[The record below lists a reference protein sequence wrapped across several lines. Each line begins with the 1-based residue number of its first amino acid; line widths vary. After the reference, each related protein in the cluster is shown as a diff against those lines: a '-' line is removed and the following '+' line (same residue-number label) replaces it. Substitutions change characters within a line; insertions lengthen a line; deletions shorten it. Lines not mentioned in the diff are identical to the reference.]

1 MPLLT
6 YYAYIGFRHTRMP
19 MYTIDRL
26 PSDWLE
32 LKQVLIEVMERV
44 WREHQQTEAYV
55 SLEHHLRGKGFQG
68 FTGYRS
74 RSFHFRQQ
82 VEAFFKVTFS
92 PKLREVK
99 FGQASFGP
107 HLSTVSME
115 YWLIERG
122 RRYRVPALISREHQN
137 LGDVK
142 ALLREP
148 SGMRYADYSQEERP
162 LYDRG
167 ARRFPI
173 VPHYRP
179 VVERGYAVQ
188 LLRQVGSGEG
198 EEPPRSRRR

>member
-1 MPLLT
+1 MT
-6 YYAYIGFRHTRMP
+6 YYAYIGFKHTRMP
-19 MYTIDRL
+19 MHTIDRL

-32 LKQVLIEVMERV
+32 LKQVLTEVMERV
-44 WREHQQTEAYV
+44 WREYQQAEAYV

-82 VEAFFKVTFS
+82 VEAFFKVRYN
-92 PKLREVK
+92 PKLREAE

-107 HLSTVSME
+107 HLVTVSME
-115 YWLIERG
+115 YWMIERG
-122 RRYRVPALISREHQN
+122 RRYRVAPLISREHQH

-142 ALLREP
+142 TLLQEP
-148 SGMRYADYSQEERP
+148 SGMRYADYSQEEHP

-179 VVERGYAVQ
+179 AVDRSYAVQ

-198 EEPPRSRRR
+198 EKDESPRSRRH